1 MRITE
6 DEIGNFIY
14 SVFEADARVFDPKMY
29 WYPIPRKE
37 ILKYRNAGKAIVQ
50 NPGWE

>member
-1 MRITE
+1 MRITK
-6 DEIGNFIY
+6 DNSGKFSY
-14 SVFEADARVFDPKMY
+14 TVFEADARVFDSKMY

-37 ILKYRNAGKAIVQ
+37 ILKYRNAGKTIIQ